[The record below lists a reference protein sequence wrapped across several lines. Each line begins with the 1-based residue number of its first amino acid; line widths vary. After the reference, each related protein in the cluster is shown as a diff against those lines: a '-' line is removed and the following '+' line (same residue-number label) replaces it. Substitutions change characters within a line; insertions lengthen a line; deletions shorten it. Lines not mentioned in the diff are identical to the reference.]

1 MSDFETIS
9 EAVSDFAYQ
18 LDVIFNKIIEVKPQF
33 EKVIADKT
41 IPLEDRWNL
50 FVSAPSQ
57 MCNHRPFIQH
67 IHIGGR
73 EISWYD
79 DFGRDRYEEIDM
91 IDAIEWME
99 DCFEDWGVDQVNEM
113 KEYILAHNLRSFT
126 NDW

>member
-1 MSDFETIS
+1 MNGVETVS
-9 EAVSDFAYQ
+9 EAIRDFNSQ

-50 FVSAPSQ
+50 FVSAPSH
-57 MCNHRPFIQH
+57 MCNDRPFSQH
-67 IHIGGR
+67 VNINGR

-79 DFGRDRYEEIDM
+79 DFGKDRYEHVDM
-91 IDAIEWME
+91 VAAVEWME
-99 DCFEDWGVDQVNEM
+99 DCFDQWGTDQVNEM
-113 KEYILAHNLRSFT
+113 KEYILTHNLRSFT